1 MDAMFFGEND
11 DVLVL
16 FGDHEFSRLERYGI
30 RLVNATI
37 RRLRAQI
44 ASPFGGLPPVEGPQ
58 FVYEQ
63 GPQVFLGRRGRG
75 ALHIAWDTNLLIDYF
90 EHGRALW
97 EGESLPELL
106 PGEHGE
112 QLEALQII
120 VTLWVLR
127 DIRFHILPRTI
138 TDSKRKDL
146 SPERREQRLT
156 AWREFC
162 AAVSIVADED
172 EYRGETLILPRS
184 ELDRALAGVPAGN
197 DRELVAAAVRMKV
210 HVFLTR
216 DRGILRAGKALSPFG
231 LHITSP
237 QDLLEDLACCGALSC
252 LLQPEHLYW
261 PMPNQQRVAHLV
273 SALLRADLNPE
284 ATRPTNGR

>member
-1 MDAMFFGEND
+1 MDAMFFGENE
-11 DVLVL
+11 DVVVL
-16 FGDHEFSRLERYGI
+16 FGDYEFSRLERYGI
-30 RLVNATI
+30 ALANATI
-37 RRLRAQI
+37 RRLRAQV
-44 ASPFGGLPPVEGPQ
+44 ARPSGDLPPVEGPH
-58 FVYEQ
+58 FMYEQ
-63 GPQVFLGRRGRG
+63 GPQLFLGRRGRG

-97 EGESLPELL
+97 EGESLSELL

-138 TDSKRKDL
+138 TDSKRKEL

-162 AAVSIVADED
+162 AAVRIVADED

-184 ELDRALAGVPAGN
+184 ELDRALAEVPAGN
-197 DRELVAAAVRMKV
+197 DRELVAAAVRNKV

-216 DRGILRAGKALSPFG
+216 DRGVLRAGKALRPFG
-231 LHITSP
+231 LYITSP

-261 PMPNQQRVAHLV
+261 PMPDQQRVAHLV
-273 SALLRADLNPE
+273 SALLRADPNPE
-284 ATRPTNGR
+284 AARPTNGS

>member
-1 MDAMFFGEND
+1 MDAMFFGKNK
-11 DVLVL
+11 DVVF
-16 FGDHEFSRLERYGI
+16 FGDYEFSRLERYGI
-30 RLVNATI
+30 ALANATI
-37 RRLRAQI
+37 RRLRAQV
-44 ASPFGGLPPVEGPQ
+44 ARPSAGLPTVEGPH

-63 GPQVFLGRRGRG
+63 GPQLFLGRRGRG

-90 EHGRALW
+90 EYGRALW

-138 TDSKRKDL
+138 TDSKRKEL

-162 AAVSIVADED
+162 AAVRIVADED

-184 ELDRALAGVPAGN
+184 ALDRALAEVPAGN
-197 DRELVAAAVRMKV
+197 DRELVAGAVRDKV

-216 DRGILRAGKALSPFG
+216 DRGVLKAGKALRPFG

-252 LLQPEHLYW
+252 LLEPEHLYW
-261 PMPNQQRVAHLV
+261 PMPDQQRVAHLV
-273 SALLRADLNPE
+273 SALLRADSNLE
-284 ATRPTNGR
+284 AARPANDS